1 MVAPFTENRRQGRI
15 WEENQVFCF
24 GYKFQVSGEIS
35 GERSLQRRNLVGKE
49 MRRRLTQESGR
60 EIGESSKASIT
71 NRADPARGRKTGTR
85 ITEAQRRKPVALGQL
100 GQKQLRDQVGRKWK
114 NEEPE
119 GNLGSRRG
127 MHS

>member
-49 MRRRLTQESGR
+49 MRSRLTQESGR

-71 NRADPARGRKTGTR
+71 NRADPARGKLELVSQKP
-85 ITEAQRRKPVALGQL
+85 TEESQL
-100 GQKQLRDQVGRKWK
+100 LWANWVK
-114 NEEPE
+114 
-119 GNLGSRRG
+119 S
-127 MHS
+127 S